1 MKVGEAKDGERATNV
16 VLGET
21 KLHFETWVL
30 YVEDTAVSILLTRA
44 FPGPTPLYCA
54 CSHVSTPAQPFNIVT
69 TLLAIFLPCLTYS
82 RPQPCRPLTQL
93 SSHRPLNHPPLQ
105 MPPFS
110 PVSLAS
116 ICLSLFNSLPSPPP
130 IMSLGFLRNRSPDEG
145 EDIAASALIL
155 WKLISRTE
163 LQIPPPGT
171 LAFERQ
177 GSVENLG
184 PLHLNRW
191 SWLV

>member
-1 MKVGEAKDGERATNV
+1 MVKVGEAKDGERATNV

-155 WKLISRTE
+155 
-163 LQIPPPGT
+163 
-171 LAFERQ
+171 
-177 GSVENLG
+177 
-184 PLHLNRW
+184 
-191 SWLV
+191 